1 MPTPSRPPTIPHAT
15 NTRAAAATAILV
27 LGMHRSGTSA
37 VTRVL
42 NLRGAELGRD
52 LLPPK
57 QDNERGFWENRAIL
71 EQHETLLA
79 GLGLRWLD
87 LVDLPE
93 GWQRSAP
100 ARRFVAE
107 LPAVLKQQFDGS
119 RLVTV
124 KDPRLSLLAPLWIEA
139 LAATGVRPTFV
150 ITIRH
155 PHEVAASLERRDG
168 LTRAQS
174 QLLWLQH
181 LVDAERATRGQPRVF
196 VHYERLLADWRTE
209 LQRIGAQLAIDWPT
223 APAVFDAAVTQ
234 FLAPALRHHRA
245 NDAAN
250 PPLLPIVEQA
260 YAEASAAAQGP
271 APAALFDQ
279 LGRGFEALIG
289 TVAPL
294 YRELAA
300 RHDAGHDAHL
310 REIERARAAFATKEV
325 EIAQARAAFATKED
339 EIARARAAFATKE
352 DEIAQARAAFATK
365 EDEIAQAREAA
376 AIRQA
381 DLDAARQT
389 IDALSA
395 ELGNARGLID
405 GKDQE
410 IAAARINV
418 DTLTTELALARDNIH
433 ALAGEITVAREAHAV
448 KEREI
453 DAARANIDALGADL
467 ERAREAHALKDSKI
481 EAQRSDAELQ
491 RKALAAKDQEID
503 AARASIDSLT
513 GDIARAR
520 EGFAAKDAEIDAAR
534 RNIDNLAAQIDAARH
549 AHGLRDATEASLRG
563 ELQALRNS
571 RWFRLGRSLRL
582 IGRDA

>member
-352 DEIAQARAAFATK
+352 DEIAQAR
-365 EDEIAQAREAA
+365 EAA